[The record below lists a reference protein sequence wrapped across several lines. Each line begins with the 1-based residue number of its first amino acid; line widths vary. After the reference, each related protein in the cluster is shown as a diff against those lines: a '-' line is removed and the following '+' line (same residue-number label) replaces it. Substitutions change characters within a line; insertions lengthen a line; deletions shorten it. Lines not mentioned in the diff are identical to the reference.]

1 MTRGVSDRNRLE
13 AGIDAIRREVDSQ
26 DMSDDNKSRLAQLV
40 AIWASGYLEATCREL
55 LLEYARRRAHADV
68 VGYVSWQ
75 LERFRSPNIG
85 RMTEEVGKFD
95 SRIAKELRQFS
106 QGRMGES
113 INIIVSMRHTVAH
126 GRRPDMSLDRLLK
139 HFDQAQKF
147 AAKMEELL
155 TSSPIL
161 PTPLPLPEDRA

>member
-26 DMSDDNKSRLAQLV
+26 DMSDDSKSRLAQLV
-40 AIWASGYLEATCREL
+40 LEATCREL

-85 RMTEEVGKFD
+85 RMTDEVGKFD

-161 PTPLPLPEDRA
+161 PTPLPLPEDRAQFPSNP